1 MKKVNAPKHADSFGS
16 SWSEIPAADSS
27 APHNREE
34 YKSLSST
41 ILRLFLTM
49 KCGALVFVAASC
61 RARERIV
68 VVDFTERTY
77 PRICV
82 THMGAPLNPRICLTG
97 RLIGDCGRDE
107 ARWRILSERMAA
119 SLQGKEL
126 MMASH
131 EASQCKAHFVEVC
144 LTNEPRDAR
153 NLMRRFYAHFESR
166 AHWQAM

>member
-1 MKKVNAPKHADSFGS
+1 MLHIGSFYNSKNREKGQCTKTRRLFWLKLIRDSRS
-16 SWSEIPAADSS
+16 RLIRHTTA
-27 APHNREE
+27 REE

-41 ILRLFLTM
+41 ILGLFLTM

-68 VVDFTERTY
+68 AVDFTERTY

-107 ARWRILSERMAA
+107 ARWRILSERMTV
-119 SLQGKEL
+119 S
-126 MMASH
+126 
-131 EASQCKAHFVEVC
+131 
-144 LTNEPRDAR
+144 AR
-153 NLMRRFYAHFESR
+153 S
-166 AHWQAM
+166 